1 MKDVNEFVKIY
12 LVNRWKSQCYTESIG
27 LNLSELKNC
36 DSMLSP
42 LPLDLVI
49 NYKTLFNVGDL
60 SNNKY
65 CQFY

>member
-1 MKDVNEFVKIY
+1 ME
-12 LVNRWKSQCYTESIG
+12 SQYYPGSIG

-36 DSMLSP
+36 DSVLSP
-42 LPLDLVI
+42 LPLNLVI
-49 NYKTLFNVGDL
+49 NYKTWFNIGDL